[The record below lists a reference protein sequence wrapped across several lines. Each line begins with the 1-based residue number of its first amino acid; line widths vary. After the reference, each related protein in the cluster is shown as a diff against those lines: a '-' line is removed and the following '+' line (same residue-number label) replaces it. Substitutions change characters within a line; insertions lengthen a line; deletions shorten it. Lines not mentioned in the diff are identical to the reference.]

1 MKKVRLTE
9 RDLTK
14 IVKRI
19 VNEDISEFDSLYS
32 DISSLIDDSGMEPS
46 DVVDVL
52 RTILD
57 NYEAMSYRKKR
68 KIGNITR
75 DGVTGRF

>member
-75 DGVTGRF
+75 DDVTGRF

>member
-1 MKKVRLTE
+1 MRKVRISE
-9 RDLTK
+9 RELK
-14 IVKRI
+14 NIVKRI
-19 VNEDISEFDSLYS
+19 VNEQNSEFDSLYS
-32 DISSLIDDSGMEPS
+32 DISSLIDDSGMDPS
-46 DVVDVL
+46 DVVNVL

-75 DGVTGRF
+75 DDAMGRF